1 MRTTKQP
8 PGMMGV
14 AAALLAAVGA
24 AAPPAVR
31 SEEPAVSP
39 REAMTARGFIR
50 YRGSW
55 RTVQEIDLI
64 ERNEKASLAQKE
76 WGRRLERLRKDA
88 DRPATADRAA
98 EEIREISDPFAV
110 PALGAAVAKETAPV
124 PRGWYVEALA
134 RIGSP
139 DAIRTLVAVALDHP
153 DPETRI
159 AAVERLRKLGPH
171 HAKPTLAAA
180 LGSPDNAQVNR
191 AAEALGRLGGDDLIA
206 PLIDALQTR
215 HVVGADAPDGQMS
228 ATFTPSGG
236 GLSMG
241 GGPKQSL
248 VVTRNTR
255 VLEALVAITG
265 TNFEWDADGW
275 RRWLAAR
282 NAPPADFDPRR
293 G

>member
-1 MRTTKQP
+1 M
-8 PGMMGV
+8 
-14 AAALLAAVGA
+14 LLAAAVLAHAVAVVVPALAGGED
-24 AAPPAVR
+24 PP
-31 SEEPAVSP
+31 PSP
-39 REAMTARGFIR
+39 REQMTARGFVR

-55 RTVQEIDLI
+55 RTVQEIGLI

-76 WGRRLERLRKDA
+76 WVRRLERLRKDV

-110 PALGAAVAKETAPV
+110 PALGAGIAKEAV
-124 PRGWYVEALA
+124 PTVRGWYVEALA
-134 RIGSP
+134 RIGSA
-139 DAIRTLVAVALDHP
+139 DATRTLVAIALDHP

-159 AAVERLRKLGPH
+159 AAVERLEKIGPQL
-171 HAKPTLAAA
+171 AVPTLTAA
-180 LGSPDNAQVNR
+180 LGSPNNAQVNR
-191 AAEALGRLGGDDLIA
+191 AAEALARLGGQESIP

-241 GGPKQSL
+241 GGPKQS
-248 VVTRNTR
+248 VVVSRNTR

-265 TNFEWDADGW
+265 TNHEWDADGW
-275 RRWLAAR
+275 RRWLATR